1 MADRERTPLSSIADD
16 SHDRSCVD
24 AALHERV
31 AGRPV
36 EAARHRAFIIARLV
50 VAACVLLSAPLFLL
64 FHGAPTTSDCVLFLL
79 AQIPLASVIVLS
91 RTGDLRIARSLSIG
105 GWLAM
110 ATAIH
115 ALTPGDDAFSV
126 ALLLVALIEAALTP
140 DVGAVI
146 VIEVVAIAALALTAG
161 LNLRGPRELL
171 TEHATTTMLLGAPLF
186 FYVAALVFGAVRIEQ
201 ARARAEARSDRDLM
215 LLTGAVGD
223 ILLHLDRAGVVN
235 AVLGD
240 GRHVFDLNR
249 DLIGREFFQRVHVA
263 DRPSFLKAVSDAV
276 DGEAATTAAVRVQV
290 GVASNAAS
298 EFVAPVFNAF
308 EARVRRAR
316 SNGEEGATEAVL
328 CALRDVNATLEADIA
343 LAAAHAAAERAATSN
358 VRLLANVS
366 HELRTPLNAIIGFSQ
381 MLATD
386 EIAPSEPAKQ
396 REYASIISD
405 SGHHLLEIVNSILDM
420 SKIESGAMQL
430 AAESFALRALADQ
443 CCDMMQLMAEQ
454 SGVTLAREYDEAPG
468 EIVAD
473 KRGCRQIL
481 INLLSN
487 AVKFTPRGGTVRLL
501 LQAEGNHVVVAVADD
516 GAGID
521 AVDLARL
528 GDPFFQARASL
539 ERGHEGTGLGL
550 SVVRGLV
557 GLHGG
562 SIAIESGPQAGTTV
576 SVRLPLDCR
585 DSGATGAPARIATI
599 ARLGAPPS
607 AAVGVGVDPATVK
620 KIA

>member
-1 MADRERTPLSSIADD
+1 M
-16 SHDRSCVD
+16 D

-36 EAARHRAFIIARLV
+36 EEARHRTFIIARLV
-50 VAACVLLSAPLFLL
+50 VAACVLLSAPLFLF

-79 AQIPLASVIVLS
+79 AQIPLASVMVLS

-115 ALTPGDDAFSV
+115 ALMPGYDAFSI
-126 ALLLVALIEAALTP
+126 ALLLVALVEAALTP

-161 LNLRGPRELL
+161 LNLRAPRELL

-186 FYVAALVFGAVRIEQ
+186 LYIAALVFGTVRVEQ
-201 ARARAEARSDRDLM
+201 ARARAEARNDRDLM

-223 ILLHLDRAGVVN
+223 ILLHLDRAGFVK

-240 GRHVFDLNR
+240 GRHVFDLKR
-249 DLIGREFFQRVHVA
+249 DLIGREFFKRIHVA

-276 DGEAATTAAVRVQV
+276 DGKAVATAVRVQV
-290 GVASNAAS
+290 GVARNASS
-298 EFVAPVFNAF
+298 EFVAPVFNSF
-308 EARVRRAR
+308 EARVRRAQ
-316 SNGEEGATEAVL
+316 SNGEEDEAEAVL

-343 LAAAHAAAERAATSN
+343 RAAAHAAAERAATSN

-420 SKIESGAMQL
+420 SKIESGAMEI
-430 AAESFALRALADQ
+430 AAESFALRTLADQ
-443 CCDMMQLMAEQ
+443 CCDMMQLKADQ
-454 SGVTLAREYDEAPG
+454 SGVTLAREYAETLG

-487 AVKFTPRGGTVRLL
+487 ALKFTPRGGTVKLL
-501 LQAEGNHVVVAVADD
+501 LQPERNHVVVAVADD
-516 GAGID
+516 GAGI
-521 AVDLARL
+521 AAGDLAGL

-562 SIAIESGPQAGTTV
+562 SITIESGPQAGTTV

-585 DSGATGAPARIATI
+585 NSGATGAPARIATI

-607 AAVGVGVDPATVK
+607 AAVVVGVESATVK

>member
-1 MADRERTPLSSIADD
+1 MSNIAED

-36 EAARHRAFIIARLV
+36 EEARHRAFIIARLV
-50 VAACVLLSAPLFLL
+50 VAACVLLSAPLFL
-64 FHGAPTTSDCVLFLL
+64 FFYGAPTTSDCVLFLL
-79 AQIPLASVIVLS
+79 AQIPLASVMVLS

-115 ALTPGDDAFSV
+115 ALMPGYDAFSIV
-126 ALLLVALIEAALTP
+126 LLLVALVEAALTP

-161 LNLRGPRELL
+161 LNLRAPRELL

-186 FYVAALVFGAVRIEQ
+186 LYIAALVFGAVRVEQ
-201 ARARAEARSDRDLM
+201 ARACAEARNDRDLM

-223 ILLHLDRAGVVN
+223 ILLHLDRAGFVK

-240 GRHVFDLNR
+240 GRHVFDLKR
-249 DLIGREFFQRVHVA
+249 DLIGREFFKRIHVA

-276 DGEAATTAAVRVQV
+276 DGKAVATAVRVQV
-290 GVASNAAS
+290 GVTSNASS
-298 EFVAPVFNAF
+298 EFVAPVFNSF
-308 EARVRRAR
+308 EARVRRAQ
-316 SNGEEGATEAVL
+316 SNGEEDEAEAVL

-343 LAAAHAAAERAATSN
+343 RAAAHAAAERAATSN

-420 SKIESGAMQL
+420 SKIESGAMEI
-430 AAESFALRALADQ
+430 AAESFALRTLADQ
-443 CCDMMQLMAEQ
+443 CCDMMQLKADQ
-454 SGVTLAREYDEAPG
+454 SGVTLARDYAETLG

-487 AVKFTPRGGTVRLL
+487 AVKFTPRGGTVKML
-501 LQAEGNHVVVAVADD
+501 LQPEGNHVVVAVADD
-516 GAGID
+516 GAGI
-521 AVDLARL
+521 AAGDLAGL

-562 SIAIESGPQAGTTV
+562 SITIESGPQAGTTV

-585 DSGATGAPARIATI
+585 NSGATGAPARIATI

-607 AAVGVGVDPATVK
+607 AAVVVGVESATVK

>member
-1 MADRERTPLSSIADD
+1 MSSIAED
-16 SHDRSCVD
+16 SHYPSCVD

-36 EAARHRAFIIARLV
+36 DEARHRAFIIARLV
-50 VAACVLLSAPLFLL
+50 VAACVLLSAPLFLF

-91 RTGDLRIARSLSIG
+91 RAGDLRIARSLSIG

-110 ATAIH
+110 AMAIH
-115 ALTPGDDAFSV
+115 ALMPGYDAFSV
-126 ALLLVALIEAALTP
+126 ALLLVALVEAALTP

-161 LNLRGPRELL
+161 LNLQAPRELL

-186 FYVAALVFGAVRIEQ
+186 LYIAALVFGAVRVEQ
-201 ARARAEARSDRDLM
+201 ARARAEARNDRDLM
-215 LLTGAVGD
+215 LLTSAVGD
-223 ILLHLDRAGVVN
+223 ILLRLDRAGFVN

-240 GRHVFDLNR
+240 GRHVFDLKR
-249 DLIGREFFQRVHVA
+249 DLIGHEFFKRIHVA

-276 DGEAATTAAVRVQV
+276 DGKAVATAAVRVQI
-290 GVASNAAS
+290 GVASNASS
-298 EFVAPVFNAF
+298 EFVAPVFNCF

-316 SNGEEGATEAVL
+316 SNGEECAAEAVL

-420 SKIESGAMQL
+420 SKIESGAMEI
-430 AAESFALRALADQ
+430 AVETFALQTLADQ
-443 CCDMMQLMAEQ
+443 CCDMMQLKADQ
-454 SGVTLAREYDEAPG
+454 SGVTLAREYAEAPG

-473 KRGCRQIL
+473 KRSCRQIL

-487 AVKFTPRGGTVRLL
+487 AVKFTPRGGTVKLL
-501 LQAEGNHVVVAVADD
+501 LQPEGNHVVVTVADN
-516 GAGID
+516 GAGI
-521 AVDLARL
+521 AASDLARL

-562 SIAIESGPQAGTTV
+562 SIAIESGLQAGTTV

-585 DSGATGAPARIATI
+585 NSGATGAPARIATI

-607 AAVGVGVDPATVK
+607 AAVVVGVEPATVK

>member
-1 MADRERTPLSSIADD
+1 MSSIADD

>member
-1 MADRERTPLSSIADD
+1 MSSIAED
-16 SHDRSCVD
+16 SHYPSCVD

-36 EAARHRAFIIARLV
+36 EEARHRAFIIARLV
-50 VAACVLLSAPLFLL
+50 VAACVLLSAPLFLF

-115 ALTPGDDAFSV
+115 ALTPGYDAFSV

-161 LNLRGPRELL
+161 LNLRAPRELL

-186 FYVAALVFGAVRIEQ
+186 LYIAALVFGAVRVEQ
-201 ARARAEARSDRDLM
+201 ARARAEARNDRDLM

-223 ILLHLDRAGVVN
+223 ILLHLDRAGFVN

-240 GRHVFDLNR
+240 GRHVFDLKR
-249 DLIGREFFQRVHVA
+249 DLIGREFFQRIHVA

-276 DGEAATTAAVRVQV
+276 DGKAVATAAVRVQV
-290 GVASNAAS
+290 GVASNASS
-298 EFVAPVFNAF
+298 EFVAPVFNSF
-308 EARVRRAR
+308 EARVRRAQ
-316 SNGEEGATEAVL
+316 SNGEECAAEAVL

-420 SKIESGAMQL
+420 SKIESGAMEI
-430 AAESFALRALADQ
+430 AAESFALRTLADQ
-443 CCDMMQLMAEQ
+443 CCDMMQLKADQ
-454 SGVTLAREYDEAPG
+454 SGVTLAREYAEALG

-487 AVKFTPRGGTVRLL
+487 ALKFTPRGGTVKLL
-501 LQAEGNHVVVAVADD
+501 LQAEGNHVVVTVADD
-516 GAGID
+516 GAGI
-521 AVDLARL
+521 AAGDLARL

-562 SIAIESGPQAGTTV
+562 SITIESGPQAGTTV

-585 DSGATGAPARIATI
+585 NSGATGGPARIATI

-607 AAVGVGVDPATVK
+607 AAVVGGVEPATVK

>member
-1 MADRERTPLSSIADD
+1 MSSIAED

-36 EAARHRAFIIARLV
+36 EEARHRAFIIARLV
-50 VAACVLLSAPLFLL
+50 VAACVLLSAPLFLF
-64 FHGAPTTSDCVLFLL
+64 FHGAPTTSDCILFLL
-79 AQIPLASVIVLS
+79 AQIPLVSVIVLS

-115 ALTPGDDAFSV
+115 ALTPGYDAFSI

-161 LNLRGPRELL
+161 LNLQAPRELL
-171 TEHATTTMLLGAPLF
+171 TEHAATTILLGAPLF
-186 FYVAALVFGAVRIEQ
+186 LYIAALVFGAVRVEQ
-201 ARARAEARSDRDLM
+201 ARARAEARNDRDLM

-223 ILLHLDRAGVVN
+223 ILLHLDRAGFVN

-240 GRHVFDLNR
+240 GRHVFDLKR
-249 DLIGREFFQRVHVA
+249 DLIGREFFQRIHVA

-276 DGEAATTAAVRVQV
+276 DGKAVATAAVRVQV
-290 GVASNAAS
+290 GVARNAAS
-298 EFVAPVFNAF
+298 EFVAPVFNSF
-308 EARVRRAR
+308 EARLRRAQ
-316 SNGEEGATEAVL
+316 SNGEERAAEAVL
-328 CALRDVNATLEADIA
+328 CALRDVNATLEANIA

-420 SKIESGAMQL
+420 SKIESGAMEI
-430 AAESFALRALADQ
+430 AVESFALRTLADQ
-443 CCDMMQLMAEQ
+443 CSDMMQLKADQ
-454 SGVTLAREYDEAPG
+454 SGVTLAREYDEALS

-487 AVKFTPRGGTVRLL
+487 ALKFTPRGGTVKLL
-501 LQAEGNHVVVAVADD
+501 LQPEGNHVVVTVADD
-516 GAGID
+516 GAGI
-521 AVDLARL
+521 AAGDLAGL

-562 SIAIESGPQAGTTV
+562 AITIESGPQAGTTV

-585 DSGATGAPARIATI
+585 NSGATGGPARIATI

-607 AAVGVGVDPATVK
+607 AAVVVGVEPATVK

>member
-1 MADRERTPLSSIADD
+1 
-16 SHDRSCVD
+16 VD

-36 EAARHRAFIIARLV
+36 EEARHRAFITARLV
-50 VAACVLLSAPLFLL
+50 VAACVLLSAPLFLF

-91 RTGDLRIARSLSIG
+91 RAGDLRLARSLSIG

-115 ALTPGDDAFSV
+115 ALTPGYDAFSI

-161 LNLRGPRELL
+161 LNLRAPHDTLS
-171 TEHATTTMLLGAPLF
+171 EHATTAMLLGAPLF
-186 FYVAALVFGAVRIEQ
+186 LYIAALVFGAVRVEQ
-201 ARARAEARSDRDLM
+201 ARARAEARNDRDLM
-215 LLTGAVGD
+215 LLTGAIGD
-223 ILLHLDRAGVVN
+223 ILLRLDRAGFVT
-235 AVLGD
+235 AVLGG
-240 GRHVFDLNR
+240 GRHVFDLKR
-249 DLIGREFFQRVHVA
+249 DLIGREFFQRIHVA

-276 DGEAATTAAVRVQV
+276 DGKAVATAAVRVQV
-290 GVASNAAS
+290 GVASNASS
-298 EFVAPVFNAF
+298 EFVAPVFNFF
-308 EARVRRAR
+308 EARMRRAQ
-316 SNGEEGATEAVL
+316 SNHEECAAEAVV
-328 CALRDVNATLEADIA
+328 CALRDVHATLEADIA

-420 SKIESGAMQL
+420 SRIESGVMEI
-430 AAESFALRALADQ
+430 AAESFALPTLADQ
-443 CCDMMQLMAEQ
+443 CCDMMQLKADQ
-454 SGVTLAREYDEAPG
+454 SGVTLAREYAESPAESLA

-487 AVKFTPRGGTVRLL
+487 AVKFTPRGGTVKLL
-501 LQAEGNHVVVAVADD
+501 LQAEGNQIVVTVTDD
-516 GAGID
+516 GVGIAAG
-521 AVDLARL
+521 DLARL
-528 GDPFFQARASL
+528 GDPFFQVRPSL
-539 ERGHEGTGLGL
+539 ERRQEGTGLGL

-562 SIAIESGPQAGTTV
+562 SISIESGPRAGTAV
-576 SVRLPLDCR
+576 CVRLPLDCR
-585 DSGATGAPARIATI
+585 NRGATGGPARIETI
-599 ARLGAPPS
+599 ARLGAPLS
-607 AAVGVGVDPATVK
+607 MAAVGGAEPATVK

>member
-1 MADRERTPLSSIADD
+1 
-16 SHDRSCVD
+16 VD

-36 EAARHRAFIIARLV
+36 EEARHRAFIIARLV
-50 VAACVLLSAPLFLL
+50 IAACVLLSAPLFLF

-91 RTGDLRIARSLSIG
+91 RTGDLRLARSLSIG

-115 ALTPGDDAFSV
+115 ALMPGYDAFSV

-161 LNLRGPRELL
+161 LNLPAPRELL
-171 TEHATTTMLLGAPLF
+171 TEHATTTILLGAPLF
-186 FYVAALVFGAVRIEQ
+186 LYIAALVFGAVRVEQ
-201 ARARAEARSDRDLM
+201 ARARAEARNDRDLM

-223 ILLHLDRAGVVN
+223 ILLHLDRAGFVN

-240 GRHVFDLNR
+240 ESHVFDLKR
-249 DLIGREFFQRVHVA
+249 DLIGREFFKRIHVA

-276 DGEAATTAAVRVQV
+276 DGKAVATAAVRVQI
-290 GVASNAAS
+290 GVASNASS
-298 EFVAPVFNAF
+298 EFVAPVFNYY
-308 EARVRRAR
+308 EARMRRTQ
-316 SNGEEGATEAVL
+316 STGEECAAEAVL

-343 LAAAHAAAERAATSN
+343 LAAARAAAERAANSN

-420 SKIESGAMQL
+420 SKIESGAMEI
-430 AAESFALRALADQ
+430 AVESFALQTLADQ
-443 CCDMMQLMAEQ
+443 CCDMMQLKADQ
-454 SGVTLAREYDEAPG
+454 SGVTLAREYAEALG

-487 AVKFTPRGGTVRLL
+487 AVKFTPRGGTVKLL
-501 LQAEGNHVVVAVADD
+501 LQAEGNHVVVTVADD
-516 GAGID
+516 GAGI
-521 AVDLARL
+521 AAGDLARL

-562 SIAIESGPQAGTTV
+562 AIAIESGLQAGTTV

-585 DSGATGAPARIATI
+585 NSGATGGPARITTI

-607 AAVGVGVDPATVK
+607 AAVVVGVEPATVK

>member
-1 MADRERTPLSSIADD
+1 LSSIADD
-16 SHDRSCVD
+16 SHYESCVD

-36 EAARHRAFIIARLV
+36 EEARHRAFIVARLI
-50 VAACVLLSAPLFLL
+50 VAACVLLSAPLFLF
-64 FHGAPTTSDCVLFLL
+64 FHGAPTVSELVLFLF

-105 GWLAM
+105 GWMAM

-115 ALTPGDDAFSV
+115 ALTPGYDAFSV

-140 DVGAVI
+140 EAGAVL
-146 VIEVVAIAALALTAG
+146 VIEVVAVAALALTAG
-161 LNLRGPRELL
+161 LNLGAPRELL
-171 TEHATTTMLLGAPLF
+171 TEHATTAILLGAPLF
-186 FYVAALVFGAVRIEQ
+186 LYIAALVFGAVRVEQ
-201 ARARAEARSDRDLM
+201 ARARAEARNDRELK

-223 ILLHLDRAGVVN
+223 ILLHLDRAGFVH

-240 GRHVFDLNR
+240 ARHTFDLNRR
-249 DLIGREFFQRVHVA
+249 DLIGREFFQRIHVA

-276 DGEAATTAAVRVQV
+276 DGEALATAAVRVQI
-290 GVASNAAS
+290 GVARNATS
-298 EFVAPVFNAF
+298 GFLAPVFNYF
-308 EARVRRAR
+308 EARLRRAH
-316 SNGEEGATEAVL
+316 SNDEECATEAVV
-328 CALRDVNATLEADIA
+328 CALRDVHATLEADIA

-405 SGHHLLEIVNSILDM
+405 SGNHLLEIVNSILDM
-420 SKIESGAMQL
+420 SRIESGAMEI
-430 AAESFALRALADQ
+430 AAESFTLPTLADQ
-443 CCDMMQLMAEQ
+443 CCDMMQLQADQ
-454 SGVTLAREYDEAPG
+454 SGVTLAREYAETLG

-487 AVKFTPRGGTVRLL
+487 ALKFTPRGGTVKLA
-501 LQAEGNHVVVAVADD
+501 LQLEGNHVAVTVADD
-516 GAGID
+516 GAGI
-521 AVDLARL
+521 AAGDLARL
-528 GDPFFQARASL
+528 GDPFFQTRASL
-539 ERGHEGTGLGL
+539 DSGREGTGLGL
-550 SVVRGLV
+550 SMVCGLV

-562 SIAIESGPQAGTTV
+562 SITIESGLQVGTTV
-576 SVRLPLDCR
+576 SLRLPIDCR
-585 DSGATGAPARIATI
+585 IHRGATSGPARIQAV
-599 ARLGAPPS
+599 ARLGAPLS
-607 AAVGVGVDPATVK
+607 MAAVGGAEPATVK

>member
-1 MADRERTPLSSIADD
+1 MSSIAED
-16 SHDRSCVD
+16 SHYPSCVD

-36 EAARHRAFIIARLV
+36 EEARHRAFIVARLV
-50 VAACVLLSAPLFLL
+50 VAACVLLSAPLFL
-64 FHGAPTTSDCVLFLL
+64 FFDGAPTTSELVLFLL

-105 GWLAM
+105 GWLTM

-115 ALTPGDDAFSV
+115 ALMPGYDALSI
-126 ALLLVALIEAALTP
+126 ALLLVALVEAALTP
-140 DVGAVI
+140 DVGTII

-161 LNLRGPRELL
+161 LNLRAPRELL
-171 TEHATTTMLLGAPLF
+171 TEHAATAMLLGAPLF
-186 FYVAALVFGAVRIEQ
+186 LYIAALVLGAVRVEQ
-201 ARARAEARSDRDLM
+201 ARARAEARNDRDLM

-223 ILLHLDRAGVVN
+223 ILLHLDRAGFVH

-240 GRHVFDLNR
+240 GRHVFDLKR
-249 DLIGREFFQRVHVA
+249 DLVGREFFTRIHVA

-276 DGEAATTAAVRVQV
+276 DGMAVATAAVRVQV
-290 GVASNAAS
+290 GVARNASS
-298 EFVAPVFNAF
+298 EFVAPVFNSF
-308 EARVRRAR
+308 EARVRRAQ
-316 SNGEEGATEAVL
+316 SNDGECAAEGVV
-328 CALRDVNATLEADIA
+328 CALRDVHATLEADIA
-343 LAAAHAAAERAATSN
+343 LAATHAAAERAATSN

-405 SGHHLLEIVNSILDM
+405 SGNHLLEIVNSILDM
-420 SKIESGAMQL
+420 SKIESGVMEIV
-430 AAESFALRALADQ
+430 AESFALPTLADQ
-443 CCDMMQLMAEQ
+443 CCDMMQLQADQ
-454 SGVTLAREYDEAPG
+454 SGVTLAREYAETLG

-487 AVKFTPRGGTVRLL
+487 AVKFTPRGGTVKLALL
-501 LQAEGNHVVVAVADD
+501 LEGNHVVVTVADD
-516 GAGID
+516 GAGI
-521 AVDLARL
+521 AAGDLARL
-528 GDPFFQARASL
+528 GDPFFQTRASL
-539 ERGHEGTGLGL
+539 DSGREGTGLGL
-550 SVVRGLV
+550 SMVCGLV

-562 SIAIESGPQAGTTV
+562 SITIESGLQVGTAV

-585 DSGATGAPARIATI
+585 NSGATGGPARIQTI
-599 ARLGAPPS
+599 ARLGAPLS
-607 AAVGVGVDPATVK
+607 VAVVGGAEPATVK

>member
-1 MADRERTPLSSIADD
+1 MSSIAED

-36 EAARHRAFIIARLV
+36 EEARHRAFIIARLV
-50 VAACVLLSAPLFLL
+50 VAACVLLSAPLFL
-64 FHGAPTTSDCVLFLL
+64 FFRGAPTTSDCVLFLL

-91 RTGDLRIARSLSIG
+91 RAGDLRIARSLSIG

-115 ALTPGDDAFSV
+115 ALTPGYDAFSI
-126 ALLLVALIEAALTP
+126 ALLLVALVEAALAP
-140 DVGAVI
+140 DVGTVI

-161 LNLRGPRELL
+161 LNLRAPRELL

-186 FYVAALVFGAVRIEQ
+186 LYIAALVFGAVRVEQ
-201 ARARAEARSDRDLM
+201 ARARAEARNDRDLM

-223 ILLHLDRAGVVN
+223 ILLHLDRAGFVK
-235 AVLGD
+235 AVLGG
-240 GRHVFDLNR
+240 GRHVFDLKR
-249 DLIGREFFQRVHVA
+249 DLIGREFFQRIHVA

-276 DGEAATTAAVRVQV
+276 DGKAVATAAVRVQV
-290 GVASNAAS
+290 GVARNAAS
-298 EFVAPVFNAF
+298 EFVAPVFNSF
-308 EARVRRAR
+308 EARVRRAQ
-316 SNGEEGATEAVL
+316 SNGEEGAAEAVL

-420 SKIESGAMQL
+420 SKIESGAMEI
-430 AAESFALRALADQ
+430 AVETFALQTLADQ
-443 CCDMMQLMAEQ
+443 CCDMMQLNADQ
-454 SGVTLAREYDEAPG
+454 SGVTLAREYAEALS

-487 AVKFTPRGGTVRLL
+487 ALKFTPRGGTVKLL
-501 LQAEGNHVVVAVADD
+501 LQAEGNHVVVIVADD
-516 GAGID
+516 GAGI
-521 AVDLARL
+521 AAGDLARL

-562 SIAIESGPQAGTTV
+562 SIAIESGLQAGTTV

-585 DSGATGAPARIATI
+585 NSGATCAPARIATI

-607 AAVGVGVDPATVK
+607 AAVVVGVEPATVK

>member
-1 MADRERTPLSSIADD
+1 MSSIAED
-16 SHDRSCVD
+16 SHYPSCVN

-36 EAARHRAFIIARLV
+36 EEARHRAFIIARLV
-50 VAACVLLSAPLFLL
+50 IAACVLLSAPLFLF

-91 RTGDLRIARSLSIG
+91 RTGDLRLARSLSIG

-115 ALTPGDDAFSV
+115 ALMPGYDAFSV

-146 VIEVVAIAALALTAG
+146 VIEVAAIAALALTAG
-161 LNLRGPRELL
+161 LNLRAPRELL
-171 TEHATTTMLLGAPLF
+171 TEYATTTIFLGAPLF
-186 FYVAALVFGAVRIEQ
+186 LYIAALVFGAVRVEQ
-201 ARARAEARSDRDLM
+201 ARARAEGRNDRDLM

-223 ILLHLDRAGVVN
+223 ILLHLDRAGFVN

-240 GRHVFDLNR
+240 INHAFDLNRR
-249 DLIGREFFQRVHVA
+249 DLIGREFFQRIHVA
-263 DRPSFLKAVSDAV
+263 DRPTFLKAVSDAV
-276 DGEAATTAAVRVQV
+276 DGRAVATAAVRVQI
-290 GVASNAAS
+290 GVASNASS
-298 EFVAPVFNAF
+298 EFVAPVFNYY
-308 EARVRRAR
+308 EARMRRAQ
-316 SNGEEGATEAVL
+316 SNGEECAAEAVL

-343 LAAAHAAAERAATSN
+343 LAAARAAAERAANSN

-386 EIAPSEPAKQ
+386 EIAPSEPTKQ

-420 SKIESGAMQL
+420 SKIESGAMEI
-430 AAESFALRALADQ
+430 AVESFALQTLADQ
-443 CCDMMQLMAEQ
+443 CCDMMQLKADQ
-454 SGVTLAREYDEAPG
+454 SGVTLARDYAESLG

-487 AVKFTPRGGTVRLL
+487 AVKFTPRGGTVKLL
-501 LQAEGNHVVVAVADD
+501 LQVEGNQFVVTVADD
-516 GAGID
+516 GAGI
-521 AVDLARL
+521 AAGDLARL

-562 SIAIESGPQAGTTV
+562 AITIESGLQAGTTV

-585 DSGATGAPARIATI
+585 NSGATGGPARIATI

-607 AAVGVGVDPATVK
+607 AAVVVGVEPATVK

>member
-1 MADRERTPLSSIADD
+1 MSSIAED
-16 SHDRSCVD
+16 SHYPSCVD

-36 EAARHRAFIIARLV
+36 EEARHRAFITARLV
-50 VAACVLLSAPLFLL
+50 VAACVLLSAPLFLF

-91 RTGDLRIARSLSIG
+91 RAGDLRLARSLSIG

-115 ALTPGDDAFSV
+115 ALTPGYDAFSI

-140 DVGAVI
+140 DVGTVI

-161 LNLRGPRELL
+161 LNLRAPHELL
-171 TEHATTTMLLGAPLF
+171 TEHATTAMLLGAPLF
-186 FYVAALVFGAVRIEQ
+186 LYIAALVFGAVRVEQ
-201 ARARAEARSDRDLM
+201 ARARAEARNDRDLM

-240 GRHVFDLNR
+240 GRHVFDLKR
-249 DLIGREFFQRVHVA
+249 DLVGREFFTRIHVA

-276 DGEAATTAAVRVQV
+276 DGKAVATAAVRVQV
-290 GVASNAAS
+290 GVASNASS
-298 EFVAPVFNAF
+298 EFVAPVFNYF
-308 EARVRRAR
+308 EARVRRAQ
-316 SNGEEGATEAVL
+316 SDHEECAAEAVV
-328 CALRDVNATLEADIA
+328 CALRDVHATLEADIA
-343 LAAAHAAAERAATSN
+343 LAAAHAAAERAASSN

-405 SGHHLLEIVNSILDM
+405 SGNHLLEIVNSILDM
-420 SKIESGAMQL
+420 SKIESGAMEI
-430 AAESFALRALADQ
+430 AAESFALPTLADQ
-443 CCDMMQLMAEQ
+443 CCDMMQLKADQ
-454 SGVTLAREYDEAPG
+454 SGVTLAREYAEGLA

-487 AVKFTPRGGTVRLL
+487 AVKFTPLGGTVKLL
-501 LQAEGNHVVVAVADD
+501 LQPEGHHVVVIVADD
-516 GAGID
+516 GVGIAPD
-521 AVDLARL
+521 DLARL

-562 SIAIESGPQAGTTV
+562 SISIESGPRAGTAV

-585 DSGATGAPARIATI
+585 KRGATGGPARIETI
-599 ARLGAPPS
+599 ARLGAPLS
-607 AAVGVGVDPATVK
+607 VAVVGGAEPATVK

>member
-1 MADRERTPLSSIADD
+1 MSSIAED

-36 EAARHRAFIIARLV
+36 EEARHRAFILARLV
-50 VAACVLLSAPLFLL
+50 VAACVLLSAPLFLF
-64 FHGAPTTSDCVLFLL
+64 FHGAPTTSDCILFLL

-91 RTGDLRIARSLSIG
+91 RAGDLRIARSLSIA

-115 ALTPGDDAFSV
+115 ALMPGYDAFSV
-126 ALLLVALIEAALTP
+126 ALLLVALVEAALTP

-161 LNLRGPRELL
+161 LNLRAPRELL
-171 TEHATTTMLLGAPLF
+171 TEHATTAILLGAPLF
-186 FYVAALVFGAVRIEQ
+186 LYIGALVFGAVRVEQ
-201 ARARAEARSDRDLM
+201 ARARAEARNDRDLM

-223 ILLHLDRAGVVN
+223 ILLHLDRAGFVN

-240 GRHVFDLNR
+240 GRHVFEFER
-249 DLIGREFFQRVHVA
+249 DLIGREFFQRIHVA

-276 DGEAATTAAVRVQV
+276 DSKAVATAAVRVQV
-290 GVASNAAS
+290 GVARNASS
-298 EFVAPVFNAF
+298 EFVAPVFNSF
-308 EARVRRAR
+308 EARVRRAQ
-316 SNGEEGATEAVL
+316 SNGEECAAESIL

-343 LAAAHAAAERAATSN
+343 LAAAHAAAERAASSN

-420 SKIESGAMQL
+420 SKIESGAMQIAL
-430 AAESFALRALADQ
+430 ESFALQTLADQ
-443 CCDMMQLMAEQ
+443 CCDMMQLKADQ
-454 SGVTLAREYDEAPG
+454 SGVTLAREYAEALS

-481 INLLSN
+481 INLLAN
-487 AVKFTPRGGTVRLL
+487 AVKFTPRGGTVKLL
-501 LQAEGNHVVVAVADD
+501 LQAEGNHVVITIADD
-516 GAGID
+516 GAGI
-521 AVDLARL
+521 AAGDLVRL

-562 SIAIESGPQAGTTV
+562 SIAIESGLQAGTTV

-585 DSGATGAPARIATI
+585 NSGASGGPARIATI

-607 AAVGVGVDPATVK
+607 AAVVDGAEPATVK

>member
-1 MADRERTPLSSIADD
+1 MSSIAED
-16 SHDRSCVD
+16 SHYPSCVD

-36 EAARHRAFIIARLV
+36 DEARHRAFIIARLV
-50 VAACVLLSAPLFLL
+50 VAACVLLSAPLILF
-64 FHGAPTTSDCVLFLL
+64 FHGAPTTSDCILFLL

-91 RTGDLRIARSLSIG
+91 RTGDLRLARSLSIS

-115 ALTPGDDAFSV
+115 ALMPGFDAFSV
-126 ALLLVALIEAALTP
+126 ALLLVALVEAALMP
-140 DVGAVI
+140 DVSAI
-146 VIEVVAIAALALTAG
+146 IIIEVVAIAALALTAG
-161 LNLRGPRELL
+161 LNLRAPRELL
-171 TEHATTTMLLGAPLF
+171 TEHVTTTILLGAPLF
-186 FYVAALVFGAVRIEQ
+186 LYIAALVFGAVRVER
-201 ARARAEARSDRDLM
+201 ARVRAEARNDRDLM

-223 ILLHLDRAGVVN
+223 ILLRLDRAGFVN

-240 GRHVFDLNR
+240 GRHVFDLKR
-249 DLIGREFFQRVHVA
+249 DLIGREFFQRIHVA
-263 DRPSFLKAVSDAV
+263 DRPSFLKAVSDAI
-276 DGEAATTAAVRVQV
+276 DGKVMATAAVRVQV
-290 GVASNAAS
+290 GVARNASS
-298 EFVAPVFNAF
+298 EFVAPVFNSF
-308 EARVRRAR
+308 EARVRRAQ
-316 SNGEEGATEAVL
+316 SNGEECAAEAVL

-420 SKIESGAMQL
+420 SKIESGAMQIAL
-430 AAESFALRALADQ
+430 ESFALRTLADQ
-443 CCDMMQLMAEQ
+443 CCDMMQLQADQ
-454 SGVTLAREYDEAPG
+454 SGVTLAREYAEAPG
-468 EIVAD
+468 EIAGD
-473 KRGCRQIL
+473 KRGCRQIM

-487 AVKFTPRGGTVRLL
+487 AVKFTPRGGTVKLL
-501 LQAEGNHVVVAVADD
+501 LQAEGNHLVITVADD
-516 GAGID
+516 GEGIAAG
-521 AVDLARL
+521 DLARL

-562 SIAIESGPQAGTTV
+562 SITIESGLQAGTTV

-585 DSGATGAPARIATI
+585 NSGATGGPARIATI
-599 ARLGAPPS
+599 ARLSAPPS
-607 AAVGVGVDPATVK
+607 AAVAVGLEPATVK

>member
-1 MADRERTPLSSIADD
+1 LSSFADD
-16 SHDRSCVD
+16 SQYESCVD

-36 EAARHRAFIIARLV
+36 EEARHRAFIVARLV
-50 VAACVLLSAPLFLL
+50 VAACALLAAPLFLL
-64 FHGAPTTSDCVLFLL
+64 FHGAPTPRGCIIFLL
-79 AQIPLASVIVLS
+79 AQIPLVAVIVLS
-91 RTGDLRIARSLSIG
+91 RTGDLRVARSISIG

-115 ALTPGDDAFSV
+115 ALAPGYDAFSV

-140 DVGAVI
+140 EVGAVI

-161 LNLRGPRELL
+161 LTLRAPREWL
-171 TEHATTTMLLGAPLF
+171 TEDATMAILLGAPLF
-186 FYVAALVFGAVRIEQ
+186 FYIAALVYGAVRVEQ
-201 ARARAEARSDRDLM
+201 ARARAEARNDRDLM

-223 ILLHLDRAGVVN
+223 ILLRLDRAGFVN
-235 AVLGD
+235 AVVGD
-240 GRHVFDLNR
+240 GRHAFDLNRR
-249 DLIGREFFQRVHVA
+249 DLIGREFFQRIHVA
-263 DRPSFLKAVSDAV
+263 DRPTFLKAVSDAV
-276 DGEAATTAAVRVQV
+276 DGKAVATAAVRVQV
-290 GVASNAAS
+290 GVESNAS
-298 EFVAPVFNAF
+298 GGFIAPVFNYF
-308 EARVRRAR
+308 EARVRRAQ
-316 SNGEEGATEAVL
+316 SYGDKGGADAVL
-328 CALRDVNATLEADIA
+328 CALRDMNAAIDADIA
-343 LAAAHAAAERAATSN
+343 LAAARAVAERAASCN

-405 SGHHLLEIVNSILDM
+405 SGHHLLEIVNSILEM
-420 SKIESGAMQL
+420 SEIESGAMQIAL
-430 AAESFALRALADQ
+430 ESFALQTLADQ
-443 CCDMMQLMAEQ
+443 CCDMMQLKADQ
-454 SGVTLAREYDEAPG
+454 SGVTLARDYAEGLG

-487 AVKFTPRGGTVRLL
+487 AVKFTPRGGMVKLL
-501 LQAEGNHVVVAVADD
+501 LQPEAHHVLVTVEDD
-516 GAGID
+516 GVGIAAG
-521 AVDLARL
+521 DLARL
-528 GDPFFQARASL
+528 GDPFFRARASL
-539 ERGHEGTGLGL
+539 DRAHEGTGLGL
-550 SVVRGLV
+550 SMVRGLV

-562 SIAIESGPQAGTTV
+562 SITIESGLQAGSAV

-585 DSGATGAPARIATI
+585 NSGKTDGPASIQTI
-599 ARLGAPPS
+599 ARLGAGPS
-607 AAVGVGVDPATVK
+607 AAAVVGAEPATVK

>member
-1 MADRERTPLSSIADD
+1 MSSIADD
-16 SHDRSCVD
+16 SHYPSCVD

-31 AGRPV
+31 AGRPL
-36 EAARHRAFIIARLV
+36 EEARHRAFIVARLI
-50 VAACVLLSAPLFLL
+50 VAAYVLLSVPLFLF
-64 FHGAPTTSDCVLFLL
+64 FHGAPSASELVLFLL

-91 RTGDLRIARSLSIG
+91 RTGDLLIARSLSIG
-105 GWLAM
+105 GWMAL

-115 ALTPGDDAFSV
+115 ALTPGYDAFSV

-140 DVGAVI
+140 EAGAVL
-146 VIEVVAIAALALTAG
+146 VIEVVAVAALALTAG
-161 LNLRGPRELL
+161 LNLGAPREL
-171 TEHATTTMLLGAPLF
+171 TEHATTAILLGAPLF
-186 FYVAALVFGAVRIEQ
+186 LYIAALVFGAIRVEQ
-201 ARARAEARSDRDLM
+201 TRARAEARNDRELK

-223 ILLHLDRAGVVN
+223 ILLHLDRAGFVH

-240 GRHVFDLNR
+240 ARHAFDLNRR
-249 DLIGREFFQRVHVA
+249 DLIGREFFQRIHVA

-276 DGEAATTAAVRVQV
+276 DGEAVETAAVRVQI
-290 GVASNAAS
+290 GVASDALS
-298 EFVAPVFNAF
+298 GFLAPVFNYF
-308 EARVRRAR
+308 EARLRRAP
-316 SNGEEGATEAVL
+316 SNGEGCAAEAVV
-328 CALRDVNATLEADIA
+328 CALRDVHATLEADIA

-386 EIAPSEPAKQ
+386 ETAPSEPAKQ

-405 SGHHLLEIVNSILDM
+405 SGNHLLEIVNSILDM
-420 SKIESGAMQL
+420 SKIESGAMEIT
-430 AAESFALRALADQ
+430 AESFALPTLADQ
-443 CCDMMQLMAEQ
+443 CCDMMQLQADQ
-454 SGVTLAREYDEAPG
+454 SGVRLAREYAESLG

-487 AVKFTPRGGTVRLL
+487 ALKFTPRGGTVTLA
-501 LQAEGNHVVVAVADD
+501 LQLEGNHVVVTVADD
-516 GAGID
+516 GAGI
-521 AVDLARL
+521 AAGDLARL
-528 GDPFFQARASL
+528 GDPFFQTRASL
-539 ERGHEGTGLGL
+539 DSGREGTGLGL
-550 SVVRGLV
+550 SMVCGLV

-562 SIAIESGPQAGTTV
+562 SITIESGLQVGTTV

-585 DSGATGAPARIATI
+585 IHHGVTSGPARIQAV
-599 ARLGAPPS
+599 ARLGAPLS
-607 AAVGVGVDPATVK
+607 VAAVGGAELATVK

>member
-1 MADRERTPLSSIADD
+1 MSSIAED

-36 EAARHRAFIIARLV
+36 EEARHRAFIIARLV
-50 VAACVLLSAPLFLL
+50 VTACVLLSAPLFLF

-91 RTGDLRIARSLSIG
+91 RAGDLRVARSLSIG

-115 ALTPGDDAFSV
+115 ALMPGYDAFSI

-161 LNLRGPRELL
+161 LNLRAPRELL

-186 FYVAALVFGAVRIEQ
+186 LYIAALVFGAVRVEQ
-201 ARARAEARSDRDLM
+201 ARARAEARNDRDLM

-240 GRHVFDLNR
+240 GRHVFDLKR
-249 DLIGREFFQRVHVA
+249 DLIGREFFKRIHVA

-276 DGEAATTAAVRVQV
+276 DGKAVATADVRVQV
-290 GVASNAAS
+290 GVARNASS
-298 EFVAPVFNAF
+298 EFVAPVFNSF
-308 EARVRRAR
+308 EARVRRAQ
-316 SNGEEGATEAVL
+316 SNGEECAAEAVL

-343 LAAAHAAAERAATSN
+343 LAAAHAAAERAATRN

-386 EIAPSEPAKQ
+386 AIAPSEPAKQ

-420 SKIESGAMQL
+420 SKIESGAMEI
-430 AAESFALRALADQ
+430 AVESFDLRIVADQ
-443 CCDMMQLMAEQ
+443 CCDMMQLKADQ
-454 SGVTLAREYDEAPG
+454 SGVTLAREYAEAPG

-487 AVKFTPRGGTVRLL
+487 ALKFTLRGGTVKLL
-501 LQAEGNHVVVAVADD
+501 LQAEGNHVVVTVADD
-516 GAGID
+516 GAGI
-521 AVDLARL
+521 AAGDLARL

-562 SIAIESGPQAGTTV
+562 SIAIESGPQAGTAV

-585 DSGATGAPARIATI
+585 NSGATRAPARIATI

-607 AAVGVGVDPATVK
+607 AAVGVGVEPATVK

>member
-1 MADRERTPLSSIADD
+1 MSSIADD
-16 SHDRSCVD
+16 SPYPSCVD

-36 EAARHRAFIIARLV
+36 EEARHRAFIIARLV
-50 VAACVLLSAPLFLL
+50 VAACVLLSAPLFLF

-79 AQIPLASVIVLS
+79 AQIPLASVILLS
-91 RTGDLRIARSLSIG
+91 RAGDLRLARSLSIG

-115 ALTPGDDAFSV
+115 ALMPGYDALSI
-126 ALLLVALIEAALTP
+126 ALLLVALVEAALTP

-161 LNLRGPRELL
+161 LNLQAPRELL
-171 TEHATTTMLLGAPLF
+171 TEHATTTVLLGAPLF
-186 FYVAALVFGAVRIEQ
+186 LYIAALVFGAVRVEQ
-201 ARARAEARSDRDLM
+201 ARACAEARNDRDLM

-223 ILLHLDRAGVVN
+223 ILLHLDRAGFVN

-240 GRHVFDLNR
+240 GRHVFDLKR
-249 DLIGREFFQRVHVA
+249 DLIGREFFKRIHVA

-276 DGEAATTAAVRVQV
+276 DGKAVATAVRVQV
-290 GVASNAAS
+290 GVASNASS
-298 EFVAPVFNAF
+298 EFVAPVFNSF
-308 EARVRRAR
+308 EARVRRAQ
-316 SNGEEGATEAVL
+316 SNGEEGEAEAVL
-328 CALRDVNATLEADIA
+328 CVLRDVNATLEADIA
-343 LAAAHAAAERAATSN
+343 RAAAHAAAERAATSN

-420 SKIESGAMQL
+420 SKIESGAMEI
-430 AAESFALRALADQ
+430 AAESFALRTLADQ
-443 CCDMMQLMAEQ
+443 CCDMMQLKADQ
-454 SGVTLAREYDEAPG
+454 SGVTLAREYADALG

-487 AVKFTPRGGTVRLL
+487 ALKFTPRGGTVKLL
-501 LQAEGNHVVVAVADD
+501 LQVEGNHVVVTVADD
-516 GAGID
+516 GAGI
-521 AVDLARL
+521 AAGDLARL

-562 SIAIESGPQAGTTV
+562 SITIESGPQAGTMV

-585 DSGATGAPARIATI
+585 NSGATGAPARIATI

-607 AAVGVGVDPATVK
+607 AAVVVGVEPATVK